1 MTKKNRIS
9 PALFATVVMASVAIF
24 QVVFNLVTTQ
34 RISWDILSII
44 LIDAAFWLCIYYMW
58 RRTGRT
64 RS

>member
-9 PALFATVVMASVAIF
+9 PAFFATVVMAPVAIF

-34 RISWDILSII
+34 SISWDILSII
-44 LIDAAFWLCIYYMW
+44 LINAAFWLCIHYIW
-58 RRTGRT
+58 RGTDRT

>member
-9 PALFATVVMASVAIF
+9 PALFATVVMAPVAIF

-34 RISWDILSII
+34 RLSWDILSTI
-44 LIDAAFWLCIYYMW
+44 LINAAFWLCIHYIW
-58 RRTGRT
+58 HRTGRA